1 MAQMLE
7 ARTREHLKLRNNLF
21 AEGGSGLSAS
31 LARPLLVLFD
41 RNFELSVVCLII
53 TGSAATGHWGRGAMA
68 SSTCS
73 CCHVPG
79 QGTSSYMWILD
90 SKAVSL
96 PCMAPAGAV

>member
-7 ARTREHLKLRNNLF
+7 AQIREHLKLRNNLF

-53 TGSAATGHWGRGAMA
+53 T
-68 SSTCS
+68 
-73 CCHVPG
+73 
-79 QGTSSYMWILD
+79 
-90 SKAVSL
+90 
-96 PCMAPAGAV
+96 